1 MEDCYYIC
9 TPILVNYMELYP
21 HSRCMERGPEVDVYF
36 VYLLSF
42 MMGKI
47 MDFYCNYR
55 PEIVL

>member
-1 MEDCYYIC
+1 
-9 TPILVNYMELYP
+9 MELYP

-42 MMGKI
+42 MMDKI
-47 MDFYCNYR
+47 MDFYCNYK